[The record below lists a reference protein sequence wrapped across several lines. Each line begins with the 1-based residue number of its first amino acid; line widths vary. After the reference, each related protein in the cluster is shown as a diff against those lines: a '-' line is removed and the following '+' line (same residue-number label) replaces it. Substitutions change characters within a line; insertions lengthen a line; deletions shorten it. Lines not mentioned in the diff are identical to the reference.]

1 MCSELERVCN
11 IKSVAI
17 DSWSDLEIG
26 MLKRGGNARLKNYL
40 AKYGLDTATLQ
51 IALQSKAA

>member
-40 AKYGLDTATLQ
+40 AKYGLDTATL
-51 IALQSKAA
+51 

>member
-26 MLKRGGNARLKNYL
+26 MLKRGGNVRLKNYL
-40 AKYGLDTATLQ
+40 AKYGLDTATL
-51 IALQSKAA
+51 